1 VTIRFAE
8 RDDCQTICDLIA
20 ELAVYEQLA
29 EKAVAT
35 PADIERDLFS
45 DNPVIRVLI
54 AEEEGGRPL
63 GFALFFRSYSTFLGR
78 PGIYLEDLF
87 VHEADR
93 GRGIGKALLSAVA
106 RIAIEEG
113 AGRFEWSVL
122 DWNEPAIGFYK
133 NLGAEMMD
141 GWTTC
146 RLEGEGIRALAGMGS
161 GHQEA

>member
-8 RDDCQTICDLIA
+8 PGDCETIVRLIG

-29 EKAVAT
+29 DKAIAT
-35 PADIERDLFS
+35 PADIERDLFGE
-45 DNPVIRVLI
+45 NPVIRVLI
-54 AEEEGGRPL
+54 AEEADGRTL

-78 PGIYLEDLF
+78 PGIYLEDLY
-87 VHEADR
+87 VHEEDR

-106 RIAIEEG
+106 KIAVEEG

-133 NLGAEMMD
+133 RLGAEMMD

-146 RLEGEGIRALAGMGS
+146 RLEGDGIRLLAGMGP
-161 GHQEA
+161 GHQQA

>member
-1 VTIRFAE
+1 MIIRPAE
-8 RDDCQTICDLIA
+8 PRDCQTIVDLIY
-20 ELAVYEQLA
+20 ELAIYEKLA

-35 PADIERDLFS
+35 AADIERDLFG

-54 AEEEGGRPL
+54 AEEDERAL

-78 PGIYLEDLF
+78 PGIYLEDLY
-87 VHEADR
+87 VHERDR

-106 RIAIEEG
+106 QVAVAEG

-133 NLGAEMMD
+133 RLGAEMMD

-146 RLEGEGIRALAGMGS
+146 RLEGDGIRLLAGLGA
-161 GHQEA
+161 GHQVE